1 MYISVINVFRGFRP
15 QQIVV
20 VEIRLPPPTTQ
31 AKSQIVRQTH
41 SRILMIEREIHLT
54 FSITF
59 KILSIILYFSLFNQ
73 QRVSYR
79 GVWCVEITNS
89 IPFISVL
96 M

>member
-1 MYISVINVFRGFRP
+1 
-15 QQIVV
+15 
-20 VEIRLPPPTTQ
+20 
-31 AKSQIVRQTH
+31 
-41 SRILMIEREIHLT
+41 MIEREIHLT

-89 IPFISVL
+89 IQDFISWQNLCPTPIPFVNL
-96 M
+96 TNKMIINL